1 MVDIRK
7 YKKEIRRKIMIND
20 DSLSGCTAYCF
31 IENDKIIKI
40 YKYPFS
46 DLDVDDLS
54 SCVSERIS
62 FPYEYI
68 KKRRYYLGE
77 VLPYFN
83 VNNIM
88 ESIQNNCNIDKMMN
102 HYNIIVKEIKKY
114 PNIIM
119 HDLSVPNI
127 LYDDVNGF
135 FLIDVTFWK
144 KIKDNV
150 YNSFVYNLNSLNDSL
165 TFAFYDF
172 LFMNG
177 YDLIMGNNEIEEMI
191 KKILGLEFYELYLKG
206 RKRTYDFPKL
216 MEMYREIMVKKYN
229 ILINNT
235 EDMKKSIK
243 ILKKT

>member
-7 YKKEIRRKIMIND
+7 YKKEIRKKIIAND
-20 DSLSGCTAYCF
+20 DSMSGCTAYCF
-31 IENDKIIKI
+31 IEKDKIIKI
-40 YKYPFS
+40 YNKPFS
-46 DLDVDDLS
+46 DLDIEDLS
-54 SCVSERIS
+54 GYFSERIS

-68 KKRRYYLGE
+68 KKRKYYLGE
-77 VLPYFN
+77 ILPYFC
-83 VNNIM
+83 VNNISD
-88 ESIQNNCNIDKMMN
+88 SIQNNCDIDKMIY
-102 HYNIIVKEIKKY
+102 HYNTIVNEIKKY

-127 LYDDVNGF
+127 LYDDNSGF

-144 KIKDNV
+144 KQKDNS
-150 YNSFVYNLNSLNDSL
+150 YNCFVYNINSLNDSL

-172 LFMNG
+172 LFSNG
-177 YDLIMGNNEIEEMI
+177 YDLIIGNKENDDYI
-191 KKILGLEFYELYLKG
+191 KNVLGLNFYELFLNG
-206 RKRTYDFPKL
+206 RERTYDFPKL
-216 MEMYREIMVKKYN
+216 MEIYREIMVKKYN